1 MAQGRGSG
9 AAGHIGTSSRS
20 PAPLIHSDTSF
31 LIRSLR
37 VGSPESERL
46 EAWMQTAD
54 NETFAMSAIAAI
66 ADRAPIATSNPRDFS
81 RFEEY
86 GLAVA

>member
-1 MAQGRGSG
+1 MAQGRGTG
-9 AAGHIGTSSRS
+9 AAGYIGTSSRS

-46 EAWMQTAD
+46 EAWMQTS
-54 NETFAMSAIAAI
+54 ETFAMSAIAAI